1 MANWPVHDGNI
12 NNHRIQEKLKVL
24 SQNVGSKNLEVGEE
38 VAYNNLSIVM
48 GAVAQNDSNGLFVV
62 WHNSI
67 AKVNVLPIDFFE
79 AIYAKGLHG

>member
-12 NNHRIQEKLKVL
+12 NNHRIQEKLKAL

-48 GAVAQNDSNGLFVV
+48 GSVAQNDSNGLFVV

-67 AKVNVLPIDFFE
+67 AKVNVLSIDFLKLFMLR
-79 AIYAKGLHG
+79 GLHG